1 MVASFIKNLSIGEF
15 EKEAFT
21 FFTQK
26 NKISFLL
33 FSFKGGLIDLSTF
46 LVFSESILWV
56 LSLENQTTI
65 IFRRVLM
72 KRMYMVNGLFFPL

>member
-46 LVFSESILWV
+46 LVF
-56 LSLENQTTI
+56 
-65 IFRRVLM
+65 F
-72 KRMYMVNGLFFPL
+72 